1 MGRFVL
7 PGLFM
12 LLPGALIP
20 FMIAGKASN
29 HAEMVQRNSEKTD
42 VTIDITSKGIYFY
55 IM

>member
-12 LLPGALIP
+12 LLPGTLIP

-29 HAEMVQRNSEKTD
+29 HAEMVRRNNEKKD
-42 VTIDITSKGIYFY
+42 VTVDITSKGVYFC
-55 IM
+55 IL